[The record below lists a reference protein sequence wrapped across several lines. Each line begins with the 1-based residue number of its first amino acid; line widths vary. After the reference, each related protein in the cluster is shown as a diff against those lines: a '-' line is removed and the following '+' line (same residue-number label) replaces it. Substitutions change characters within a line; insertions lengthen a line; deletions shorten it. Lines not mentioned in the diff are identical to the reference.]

1 MIDWIKKILNN
12 EESKEILEWETNDSI
27 LLHLKGNLNEDGSLN
42 ESAEKLPDEKKADDE
57 IKFAPGLMDAMFGA
71 DESEESKS
79 RIKQLVSL
87 IKKVAKNG
95 DAQSKSDFYREI
107 TENESVIG
115 IIDEFLQSLG
125 QSSLPIEPYLFD
137 FVNKLA
143 TKTNNRNSVKFG
155 IAILG
160 LCQNKKPIDDIKILG
175 LHDEFTVFST
185 VALSNL
191 SDNLVNDLWELAKQ
205 VDGWGKI
212 QLVDRLAEMELNSE
226 IKDWLVFDGY
236 KNNIMYEYL
245 ALTCAQNGML
255 NERLK
260 TEEISDELYSSASDI
275 IIALMDKGPTVG
287 MSGYNESSE
296 TIENFI
302 RHSKTRNLNISNYI
316 TLHRIKDY
324 LEEPLEDNETLKNW
338 NQNDLSNCLIDI
350 NELLKSKD
358 WTEEVKIALKSS
370 DNIEYWNG
378 KQAAQKLGIDIWD
391 SVWKKLQQNP
401 LDSSA
406 WYDVTVNAKENNVD
420 EVIDFAIKN
429 LPLKFLGSGPKDS
442 MGIGDDFQKHSSLD
456 SVITFLENYPKK
468 GEKLI
473 LVGLDS
479 PVTRNRNMAIQV
491 LDKWKSENWS
501 NEITEKVK
509 ALKEIEPNEDTKKN
523 IERLLNGEEL
533 E

>member
-1 MIDWIKKILNN
+1 M
-12 EESKEILEWETNDSI
+12 
-27 LLHLKGNLNEDGSLN
+27 
-42 ESAEKLPDEKKADDE
+42 
-57 IKFAPGLMDAMFGA
+57 KFRM
-71 DESEESKS
+71 
-79 RIKQLVSL
+79 
-87 IKKVAKNG
+87 N
-95 DAQSKSDFYREI
+95 
-107 TENESVIG
+107 
-115 IIDEFLQSLG
+115 
-125 QSSLPIEPYLFD
+125 
-137 FVNKLA
+137 
-143 TKTNNRNSVKFG
+143 
-155 IAILG
+155 
-160 LCQNKKPIDDIKILG
+160 
-175 LHDEFTVFST
+175 FT
-185 VALSNL
+185 
-191 SDNLVNDLWELAKQ
+191 
-205 VDGWGKI
+205 
-212 QLVDRLAEMELNSE
+212 
-226 IKDWLVFDGY
+226 
-236 KNNIMYEYL
+236 
-245 ALTCAQNGML
+245 
-255 NERLK
+255 
-260 TEEISDELYSSASDI
+260 SASDI
-275 IIALMDKGPTVG
+275 IIALMDEGPAVG

-316 TLHRIKDY
+316 TLHRIKGY
-324 LEEPLEDNETLKNW
+324 LEEPPEDNETLKIW

-370 DNIEYWNG
+370 DNIEYWYG
-378 KQAAQKLGIDIWD
+378 KQAAQMLGIDIWD

-406 WYDVTVNAKENNVD
+406 WYDVTANAKENNVD

-429 LPLKFLGSGPKDS
+429 LPLEFLGSGPKDS